1 MIHYLKRNQKLRKYE
16 EKFLDSSYLRIA
28 SCTSAP
34 ILGRICYVYT
44 LKHESYCS
52 RSCMK
57 EFVWITQEKDLCLT
71 KPSLKDIGGRVCRRK
86 PKNMSRSVI
95 NAKGLPQI
103 STNREGS
110 SILSPVLGRLL
121 SGAYILYVISLKQQ
135 EIGGTY
141 WLAQTISL
149 NGSKPNP
156 WLTSGMWMLRS
167 LSRRTSLLYLG
178 SLIPS
183 SQITAFNFVA
193 RPLGDTVVT

>member
-1 MIHYLKRNQKLRKYE
+1 
-16 EKFLDSSYLRIA
+16 
-28 SCTSAP
+28 
-34 ILGRICYVYT
+34 
-44 LKHESYCS
+44 
-52 RSCMK
+52 
-57 EFVWITQEKDLCLT
+57 
-71 KPSLKDIGGRVCRRK
+71 
-86 PKNMSRSVI
+86 MSRSVI
-95 NAKGLPQI
+95 NAKGLPQT

-121 SGAYILYVISLKQQ
+121 SGACILYVISLKQQ

-167 LSRRTSLLYLG
+167 LSRRTSLLDLG

-183 SQITAFNFVA
+183 SQTLAFNSTA
-193 RPLGDTVVT
+193 NLSGDTVVILELQTSIPLNFIPREMDRSRLLTRSQ